1 MISNDDNDIRTAAR
15 QKIKTAVDFFIDGDI
30 ETGMSVDVSQS
41 GIRFETPQPIK
52 VRMRL
57 TVSGELKEFYSR
69 LVWARKNPDG
79 TMSYGFE
86 FIPDDDQCVF

>member
-1 MISNDDNDIRTAAR
+1 MTSNDDDIRTAAR
-15 QKIKTAVDFFIDGDI
+15 QKIKTTVDFFIDGDI
-30 ETGMSVDVSQS
+30 EKATSVDVSQS
-41 GIRFETPQPIK
+41 GIRFETPEPIK

-69 LVWARKNPDG
+69 LVWAKKNPDG

-86 FIPDDDQCVF
+86 FIPDDDECLF